1 MQNQLFEQ
9 LLITQQMPA
18 HWSLVTSYTGHSKLH
33 GQWRATT
40 TPWTLE
46 SSHLRVSGKAR
57 YIRKN
62 GEAKREEGVASE
74 HVEPPEALQIHHV
87 RVVDEEIHLHLQTDT
102 CQKFRIKMVNEQETI
117 DKPWSHQQCSAS
129 GFFMG
134 RDSVPLGR
142 IV

>member
-1 MQNQLFEQ
+1 MD
-9 LLITQQMPA
+9 TGTVSAPGSRKS
-18 HWSLVTSYTGHSKLH
+18 SLH
-33 GQWRATT
+33 Q
-40 TPWTLE
+40 
-46 SSHLRVSGKAR
+46 
-57 YIRKN
+57 
-62 GEAKREEGVASE
+62 EEGGGEMGGRVASA
-74 HVEPPEALQIHHV
+74 HVEPPEALQIHHI

>member
-40 TPWTLE
+40 IPWTLE

-62 GEAKREEGVASE
+62 GEAKREEGLLLSMLNPRRRSRSITSE
-74 HVEPPEALQIHHV
+74 
-87 RVVDEEIHLHLQTDT
+87 
-102 CQKFRIKMVNEQETI
+102 
-117 DKPWSHQQCSAS
+117 WSTKR
-129 GFFMG
+129 FTYIP
-134 RDSVPLGR
+134 RP
-142 IV
+142 IN